1 MEKIKES
8 QTQVLLNGGIIP
20 QHRND
25 NLTTLTAQFFESGKS
40 DAQVLAILCGMGV
53 PQPWAE
59 RAISEYA
66 KLRGMTETSTN
77 EKNDIKMNFTL
88 TELYSRVNDTLVK
101 LKEMQSADSGRVSFT
116 ADKAIKVL
124 EGTLSKFPLSLKNAD
139 LTEVTEEI
147 EKGTSPTLKF
157 SIAREL
163 HKQAAAFDWI
173 NPIKEMSNYIE
184 AMYNNNTLEFQVS
197 EACNTVLRKGG
208 KLYERL
214 GKDLSNVLTESS
226 DNIKNAFLAVSTKHP
241 WSPECK
247 GILESIARAD
257 QKVHEQQGGKIIN
270 IYSPILTEGNNHT
283 FHLLGKDYTT
293 DGKTVMETKVQDR
306 RYHTVLEGLKLCKTV
321 GDNFE
326 IYGQNDKTF
335 SINLTEGTVSL
346 GNVDLTNASVIE
358 IKEALLGTNFFGY
371 RDNHKID
378 TVCHLVENFDMVA
391 QMDEIF
397 SVNSLKWPAL
407 YLTMI
412 AVSEGVYINKIN
424 GGMRM
429 NEMKFYSSAGEAVK
443 IAKEFIGY
451 DVSTYVAEKLEAEG
465 NLEIKNTLN
474 RKKIQEMI
482 DFLEE
487 KKNEISTAIKRV
499 GETPELK
506 EAINMVN
513 SEITAREKELQS
525 TFIAEKKSKNY
536 YLNNG
541 YVEGTLAS
549 PVEGMKK
556 GQEVMVNAE
565 EYASLG
571 DEELIDVVNP
581 KTDKSTYV
589 RKDELSV
596 KL

>member
-1 MEKIKES
+1 MNES

-59 RAISEYA
+59 KAIAEYA
-66 KLRGMTETSTN
+66 KLRGVTETN
-77 EKNDIKMNFTL
+77 QKNDIKMQFTL
-88 TELYSRVNDTLVK
+88 TELYSRVNETLNK
-101 LKEMQSADSGRVSFT
+101 LKEMKSADSGRVSFT

-139 LTEVTEEI
+139 LTNVTEEI
-147 EKGTSPTLKF
+147 EKNVSPTLKF

-173 NPIKEMSNYIE
+173 NPIKEMASYIE
-184 AMYNNNTLEFQVS
+184 AMYNSNTLEFQVS
-197 EACNTVLRKGG
+197 EACNTVMRKGG

-214 GKDLSNVLTESS
+214 GKDLTSVLKESN
-226 DNIKNAFLAVSTKHP
+226 DNIKNAFLAISSKHP

-247 GILESIARAD
+247 SILESIARSE
-257 QKVHEQQGGKIIN
+257 QKVHEQHGGKIMK
-270 IYSPILTEGNNHT
+270 IYSPILTEGESHT
-283 FHLLGKDYTT
+283 FHLLGRDYITN
-293 DGKTVMETKVQDR
+293 GKTVTEANVTDG
-306 RYHTVLEGLKLCKTV
+306 RYKAVLEGLRLCTPK
-321 GDNFE
+321 GDCFE
-326 IYGQNDKTF
+326 IHGQNEKTF
-335 SINLTEGTVSL
+335 SINLTEGTINL
-346 GNVDLTNASVIE
+346 GEVDLTNASVIE
-358 IKEALLGTNFFGY
+358 VKEALLGTNFFGY

-391 QMDEIF
+391 EMDDIF

-412 AVSEGVYINKIN
+412 AVHEGVYINKIN
-424 GGMRM
+424 GGMKL
-429 NEMKFYSSAGEAVK
+429 NEMKYYSSAGEAVK
-443 IAKEFIGY
+443 VAKEFIGY
-451 DVSTYVAEKLEAEG
+451 DVSSYVAEKLEAEG
-465 NLEIKNTLN
+465 DLEIRNSEN

-482 DFLEE
+482 NFLEE
-487 KKNEISTAIKRV
+487 KKNEITAAIQRV

-506 EAINMVN
+506 EAIDMVN
-513 SEITAREKELQS
+513 SEITTREKELQS
-525 TFIAEKKSKNY
+525 TFVAEKKSKNY

-541 YVEGTLAS
+541 YVEGTLS
-549 PVEGMKK
+549 SNIKGMKK
-556 GQEVMVNAE
+556 GSDVMVNAE

-571 DEELIDVVNP
+571 DEELIDVVDP